1 MLYLYRLIKEY
12 SIQKVH
18 KPDILFL
25 IFIRYKLTR
34 NYIRAMID
42 YIKGEIAELT
52 PASVTVETYGI
63 GYFINISLNTY
74 TNLSGQKNAK
84 LFIYE
89 AIREDAHQ
97 LFGFFDK
104 QERELFILLISVSGI
119 GASTARMILSSM
131 NPLELTNVI
140 ASGNSDMLKTVKGIG
155 LKTAQRVIVDL
166 KDKIK
171 VSGIQQVEMFA
182 ATNPAG
188 EEATAALVMLGFT
201 QQPSQKVVA
210 KILKEKPDSTVEQ
223 IIKTALK
230 ML

>member
-1 MLYLYRLIKEY
+1 
-12 SIQKVH
+12 
-18 KPDILFL
+18 
-25 IFIRYKLTR
+25 
-34 NYIRAMID
+34 MID

-52 PASVTVETYGI
+52 PASATIETNGI
-63 GYFINISLNTY
+63 GYFISISLNTY
-74 TNLSGQKNAK
+74 TSLSGQKNTK

-97 LFGFFDK
+97 LFGFSEK
-104 QERELFILLISVSGI
+104 QERELFMLLISVSGI

-131 NPLELTNVI
+131 TVQELTTVI

-171 VSGIQQVEMFA
+171 VSGIEQIEISAIASQ
-182 ATNPAG
+182 AG
-188 EEATAALVMLGFT
+188 EEAVAALVMLGFP
-201 QQPSQKVVA
+201 QQASQKVVS
-210 KILKEKPDSTVEQ
+210 KILKDKPDNTVEQ

>member
-1 MLYLYRLIKEY
+1 
-12 SIQKVH
+12 
-18 KPDILFL
+18 
-25 IFIRYKLTR
+25 
-34 NYIRAMID
+34 MID

-52 PASVTVETYGI
+52 PASVTVEAYGI
-63 GYFINISLNTY
+63 GYFMNISLNTY
-74 TNLSGQKNAK
+74 TNLSEQKNAR
-84 LFIYE
+84 LYIYE

-104 QERELFILLISVSGI
+104 QERELFLLLISVPGI

-131 NPLELTNVI
+131 NSHELTNVI

-171 VSGIQQVEMFA
+171 VSGIQSVEMFA
-182 ATNPAG
+182 AANPAG
-188 EEATAALVMLGFT
+188 EEAIAALVMLGFT

-210 KILKEKPDSTVEQ
+210 KILKDKPDSTVEQ

>member
-1 MLYLYRLIKEY
+1 
-12 SIQKVH
+12 
-18 KPDILFL
+18 
-25 IFIRYKLTR
+25 
-34 NYIRAMID
+34 MID
-42 YIKGEIAELT
+42 YIKGEITELT
-52 PASVTVETYGI
+52 PASVTLETYGV
-63 GYFINISLNTY
+63 GYFISISLNTY
-74 TNLSGQKNAK
+74 SNLTGKKSAQ

-104 QERELFILLISVSGI
+104 QERELFMLLISVSGI
-119 GASTARMILSSM
+119 GASTGRMILSSM
-131 NPLELTNVI
+131 NTQELANVI

-171 VSGIQQVEMFA
+171 VNGIEQVDMFA
-182 ATNPAG
+182 SGHPSG
-188 EEATAALVMLGFT
+188 EEAVAALVMLGFT
-201 QQPSQKVVA
+201 QQASQKVVA
-210 KILKEKPDSTVEQ
+210 KILKDKADSTVEQ